1 MPVYIRRRW
10 NWFTGEAA
18 MENNGSV
25 NGQAGPR
32 PFGLR
37 YDAWG
42 QLVLIDADGG
52 QHVGVEVVRAFPLS
66 DPHQGI
72 AICDAQGREL
82 VWLADLD
89 GLPAPLAT
97 QIEEE
102 LAKREFVPI
111 IRRIIKVSAPVEP
124 SEWEVETD
132 RGRTSFVLNS
142 EDDVH
147 ELDERRALI
156 TDAHG
161 IRYLIPDIGQL
172 DANSRRLLERYL

>member
-1 MPVYIRRRW
+1 
-10 NWFTGEAA
+10 
-18 MENNGSV
+18 MENNGRSQAELGNKDSAA
-25 NGQAGPR
+25 NGSTGPR
-32 PFGLR
+32 PFGLHR
-37 YDAWG
+37 DAWG
-42 QLVLIDADGG
+42 RLVLIDAYGR
-52 QHVGVEVVRAFPLS
+52 QHTGVDVVRAFPLS
-66 DPHQGI
+66 DPRRGI
-72 AICDAQGREL
+72 AICDAEGREL

-89 GLPAPLAT
+89 ALPPPLAQ

-111 IRRIIKVSAPVEP
+111 IRRILKVSAPVEP

-147 ELDERRALI
+147 ELDAHRALI

-161 IRYLIPDIGQL
+161 IRYLIADIEQL
-172 DANSRRLLERYL
+172 DATSRRLLERYL